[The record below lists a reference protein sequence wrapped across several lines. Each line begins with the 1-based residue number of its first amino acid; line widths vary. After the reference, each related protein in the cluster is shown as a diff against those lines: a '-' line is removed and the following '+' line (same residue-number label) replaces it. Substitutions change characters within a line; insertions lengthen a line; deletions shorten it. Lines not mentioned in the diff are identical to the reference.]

1 MEKVKKALIIILGI
15 IGIGNMPSIHAAT
28 GALTTYPTFESCG
41 IYLPYS
47 DAANE
52 CRIFYKKS
60 SESTWKTGYPAVFDT
75 EAKEFRGSIVRL
87 SENTTYK
94 VKAEVYNLGTKQ
106 YTTSEVEFTT
116 WNSNVSVGSTH
127 DISEYKVGSGNSA
140 YYLIDNVQGS
150 ANAWVKITSST
161 VLNMPL
167 CTAAHAILISNSK
180 YVILEGITLIGGGK
194 NGIYVQNISSSTTIT
209 ASDIR
214 IVNCN
219 ISKWGRSSTTTTN
232 KGVYVDSN
240 GEEINYD
247 AGVRIYKAKNI
258 VVERCYIH
266 DSKAKSNAWYDVIQ
280 EGIYAGNTYSNVH
293 PKGPTGIFV
302 DRANGGIVLRYN
314 DVIGSQSHRFND
326 VIETAQNGDV
336 IGGFTKDGD
345 IYGNMLALGRDDGIE
360 LDGGQCNVRF
370 YNNRIEQTYC
380 GMSTAPNR
388 KGPSY
393 IFNNVICNLG
403 DGAKQSIRQ
412 SVAVKNGGD
421 ITYTKGRQ
429 FFFNNTMVVERNG
442 ISGVGYGDGVK
453 RAMFWATSRNNIL
466 ISGRTPSAA
475 RPESSPSGSSGGD
488 GLSISDR
495 EKDPSCDFDYD
506 LLGNTVTA
514 NGIGVIYAKDGSE
527 THSVKGIP
535 DFTDITHNNF
545 TIASSNDIGIDK
557 GIVLP
562 NFTTTYQG
570 TAPDMGAFE
579 YGSSSLMPSRPL
591 NVQANKY
598 MVDFGS
604 NGASQEITFSVGN
617 IESTTP
623 FTICKSEDMTWVN
636 AVASVNTISPNSTFT
651 IQFNAGKTNGAQVG
665 VILVRFPNGLS
676 VPITIKANISTGEVL
691 DGVSMPSEQSI
702 RFINPAKTSL
712 QILDNGILIDRID
725 IVDINGKIMLTETQ
739 PSSSVFLK
747 NIPVGLYIIRFTTE
761 KGVFFE
767 KLFVN

>member
-1 MEKVKKALIIILGI
+1 MKNAKIILIIALGI
-15 IGIGNMPSIHAAT
+15 IGYIPSIQAAA
-28 GALTTYPTFESCG
+28 GALTAYPTFESCG

-47 DAANE
+47 DTADE
-52 CRIFYKKS
+52 CRVFYKKS
-60 SESTWKTGYPAVFDT
+60 SESSWNTGYPAVFDP

-87 SENTTYK
+87 SENTSYK
-94 VKAEVYNLGTKQ
+94 VKAEVYSLGTKQ

-116 WNSNVSVGSTH
+116 WNSNVPVGTTH
-127 DISEYKVGSGNSA
+127 DISEYKIGSGNTA

-150 ANAWVKITSST
+150 PGAWVKITSSA
-161 VLNMPL
+161 VLDMLL
-167 CTAAHAILISNSK
+167 CTAAHAIQVTNSK
-180 YVILEGITLIGGGK
+180 YVILEGLTLIGGGK
-194 NGIYVQNISSSTTIT
+194 NGISVENTSSSTSIT
-209 ASDIR
+209 VSDIR

-219 ISKWGRSSTTTTN
+219 ISKWGRSSTTATN
-232 KGVYVDSN
+232 KGVYIDSN
-240 GEEINYD
+240 GAEINYD
-247 AGVRIYKAKNI
+247 GGVRIYKAKNI

-280 EGIYAGNTYSNVH
+280 EGPYAGNTYSDVH

-302 DRANGGIVLRYN
+302 DRANSGIVLRYN

-360 LDGGQCNVRF
+360 LDGGQCNIRM

-393 IFNNVICNLG
+393 IFNNVIWNLG

-442 ISGVGYGDGVK
+442 ISGVGYGEGLK

-495 EKDPSCDFDYD
+495 EKDPTCDFDYD
-506 LLGNTVTA
+506 LLGNTVA
-514 NGIGVIYAKDGSE
+514 SNGIGVIYAKDGSE
-527 THSVKGIP
+527 AHSVKGMP
-535 DFTDITHNNF
+535 NFSDMARGNF

-557 GIVLP
+557 GIVIP
-562 NFTTTYQG
+562 NFSSTYQG
-570 TAPDMGAFE
+570 TTPDMGAFE
-579 YGSSSLMPSRPL
+579 YGASSLMPIRPL
-591 NVQANKY
+591 NVKANKY
-598 MVDFGS
+598 IVDFGS
-604 NGASQEITFSVGN
+604 NGAVQEITFTVGD
-617 IESTTP
+617 IGSTTP

-636 AVASVNTISPNSTFT
+636 AVASTNTISPNSTFT

-665 VILVRFPNGLS
+665 VILIRFPNGLS
-676 VPITIKANISTGEVL
+676 IPITIKANISTGVVL
-691 DGVSMPSEQSI
+691 GDITMQYERDI
-702 RFINPAKTSL
+702 RFVNPAKTSL
-712 QILDNGILIDRID
+712 QILDTGIHINQID
-725 IVDINGKIMLTETQ
+725 IVDLNGKIMFTQTQ
-739 PSSSVFLK
+739 PSSSVFLD
-747 NIPVGLYIIRFTTE
+747 NIPVGLYIVRFTTGE
-761 KGVFFE
+761 GIFFE
-767 KLFVN
+767 KLLVN

>member
-1 MEKVKKALIIILGI
+1 MKNAKIILIIVLGI
-15 IGIGNMPSIHAAT
+15 IGYMPSIHAAV

-47 DAANE
+47 DTADE
-52 CRIFYKKS
+52 CRILFKKS
-60 SESTWKTGYPAVFDT
+60 SESTWGTGYPAVFDV

-87 SENTTYK
+87 SENTSYK
-94 VKAEVYNLGTKQ
+94 VKAEVYNQGTKQ

-116 WNSNVSVGSTH
+116 WNSNVPVGVTH
-127 DISEYKVGSGNSA
+127 DISEYKIGSGNTA
-140 YYLIDNVQGS
+140 YYLIDNVQGTQG
-150 ANAWVKITSST
+150 AWVKITSSAI
-161 VLNMPL
+161 LNMPL
-167 CTAAHAILISNSK
+167 CTAANAIQITNSK
-180 YVILEGITLIGGGK
+180 FVILEGITLIGGGK
-194 NGIYVQNISSSTTIT
+194 NGISIENTSSNTTIT

-214 IVNCN
+214 IINCN
-219 ISKWGRSSTTTTN
+219 ISKWGRPSTTTTS
-232 KGVYVDSN
+232 KGEYVDASSAV
-240 GEEINYD
+240 INYD
-247 AGVRIYKAKNI
+247 GGVRIYKAKNI

-280 EGIYAGNTYSNVH
+280 DGPYAGNTYSNVH

-302 DRANGGIVLRYN
+302 DRANGGIILRYN
-314 DVIGSQSHRFND
+314 DVIGSQSNRFND

-360 LDGGQCNVRF
+360 LDGGQCNVRM

-403 DGAKQSIRQ
+403 DGAKQSVRQ

-442 ISGVGYGDGVK
+442 ISGVGYGEGLK

-488 GLSISDR
+488 GLGISDR
-495 EKDPSCDFDYD
+495 EKDPTCDFDYD
-506 LLGNTVTA
+506 LLGNTVAA
-514 NGIGVIYAKDGSE
+514 NGIGVIYAKGGSE
-527 THSVKGIP
+527 TNGVFGMP
-535 DFTDITHNNF
+535 DFTDMARGNY

-562 NFTTTYQG
+562 NFSSTYQG
-570 TAPDMGAFE
+570 AAPDMGAFE
-579 YGSSSLMPSRPL
+579 YGASSLMPIRPL

-604 NGASQEITFSVGN
+604 NGVMQEITFSVGD
-617 IESTTP
+617 IGSTTP

-636 AVASVNTISPNSTFT
+636 AVASVNAISPNSIFT
-651 IQFNAGKTNGAQVG
+651 IRFNAGKTNGAQVG
-665 VILVRFPNGLS
+665 VILLRFPNGLS
-676 VPITIKANISTGEVL
+676 VPITIKANISTGVVL
-691 DGVSMPSEQSI
+691 SGLTMQYEQDI
-702 RFINPAKTSL
+702 RFVNPAKTSL
-712 QILDNGILIDRID
+712 QILDTDIHISQID
-725 IVDINGKIMLTETQ
+725 IVDLNGKILVTETQ
-739 PSSSVFLK
+739 PSSSVLLN
-747 NIPVGLYIIRFTTE
+747 NIPVGLYIVRFTTE
-761 KGVFFE
+761 KGMFF
-767 KLFVN
+767 KKIVVN